1 MRRCGLATALLLAVL
16 MASTSGC
23 MGLIAAR
30 ESIESL
36 RDPAYDSLDQKKI
49 TISHTFTEP
58 TDYLTEYVNRSTFL
72 VNEDTTEI
80 DIYFKVTFELS
91 EAPPQFI
98 QDFLVS
104 NFLDNESHYVRAT
117 LTDSEGNVQWEQDV
131 SENANPLEVRLQPNP
146 SFAQGEWVLDVNAR
160 GGGQTTLTPSTTDNF
175 LIIVTATNM
184 CVQYPLVED
193 CF

>member
-58 TDYLTEYVNRSTFL
+58 TDYLTEYV
-72 VNEDTTEI
+72 
-80 DIYFKVTFELS
+80 LS
-91 EAPPQFI
+91 
-98 QDFLVS
+98 
-104 NFLDNESHYVRAT
+104 
-117 LTDSEGNVQWEQDV
+117 
-131 SENANPLEVRLQPNP
+131 
-146 SFAQGEWVLDVNAR
+146 
-160 GGGQTTLTPSTTDNF
+160 
-175 LIIVTATNM
+175 LIHI
-184 CVQYPLVED
+184 
-193 CF
+193 